1 MEYNGL
7 YANLIFNSCIMLL
20 WFAFQWRV
28 LDGRRFSVWLT
39 ILLAFVINIAYTVP
53 ILLYTQAG
61 SMLRI
66 LLMPTGPLVMAFA
79 LFYGRPLKKILAVG
93 LELAATAVSYTH
105 LTLPTKA

>member
-7 YANLIFNSCIMLL
+7 YANLIFNSCIMLM

-79 LFYGRPLKKILAVG
+79 LFYRSKRYLPLVLSLRPPCCSSLCLCR
-93 LELAATAVSYTH
+93 
-105 LTLPTKA
+105 